1 MRISTLAALLPLAL
15 SPAMAHAGDI
25 DGATSKITVHVE
37 KSGLFSAFAH
47 NHIISAP
54 LASGH
59 LDLEKR
65 AVELKFR
72 SEQMRVLDQGIS
84 DSERSDI
91 DHTMKSDKVLD
102 PARFPEISFVST
114 SVESTG
120 ANRYLARGNLTLHGV
135 TQAIE
140 LPVVFS
146 EGRYSGNVKLKQTEF
161 GITPVKIAGGT
172 VRVKDVVAIEFEIV
186 PAK

>member
-1 MRISTLAALLPLAL
+1 MRSPILATLLLAL
-15 SPAMAHAGDI
+15 SSAMAHAGDI
-25 DGATSKITVHVE
+25 DGAASKVTVHVE

-54 LASGH
+54 LAAGH

-65 AVELKFR
+65 TVELKFH
-72 SEQMRVLDQGIS
+72 SEEMKVVDQGIS

-120 ANRYLARGNLTLHGV
+120 ANRYLVRGNLTMHGA
-135 TQAIE
+135 TQSVE
-140 LPVVFS
+140 LPVAFS
-146 EGRYSGNVKLKQTEF
+146 EGKYSGSVKLKQTEF

-172 VRVKDVVAIEFEIV
+172 VRVKDVVEIV
-186 PAK
+186 FEMVLAK